1 MYSNQV
7 KLSQLKLNTDDQE
20 QFPSAQVSYMGK
32 VCNVTLVQPY
42 GLIGRAP
49 VNNSLVTLFNQQGH
63 ESARLGIASC
73 PQLRK
78 KGLVDGEVGLQN
90 VLTGGFLLMDS
101 KGTMTI
107 VIPKDLIETVKNIT
121 ITGEDANLTLNNI
134 TVTGKDLN
142 ASLQNVTINATKIT
156 LNAEVVING
165 KTTITGVTAVNG
177 NFSTTG
183 TMLNN
188 TKNVGSTHTHGGVTT
203 GGGTTG
209 VPT

>member
-165 KTTITGVTAVNG
+165 KTTIAG
-177 NFSTTG
+177 NVATTG
-183 TMLNN
+183 TLTNN
-188 TKNVGSTHTHGGVTT
+188 AVDVGSTHTHGGVTT

>member
-165 KTTITGVTAVNG
+165 KTTIAG
-177 NFSTTG
+177 NVATTG
-183 TMLNN
+183 TLTNN
-188 TKNVGSTHTHGGVTT
+188 AVDVGSPHRHSGVTT

-209 VPT
+209 VPV

>member
-165 KTTITGVTAVNG
+165 KTTIAG
-177 NFSTTG
+177 NVATTG
-183 TMLNN
+183 TLTNN
-188 TKNVGSTHTHGGVTT
+188 AVDVGSTHTHGGVTT

-209 VPT
+209 VPV

>member
-1 MYSNQV
+1 
-7 KLSQLKLNTDDQE
+7 
-20 QFPSAQVSYMGK
+20 
-32 VCNVTLVQPY
+32 
-42 GLIGRAP
+42 
-49 VNNSLVTLFNQQGH
+49 
-63 ESARLGIASC
+63 
-73 PQLRK
+73 
-78 KGLVDGEVGLQN
+78 
-90 VLTGGFLLMDS
+90 MDS

-165 KTTITGVTAVNG
+165 KTTIAG
-177 NFSTTG
+177 NVATTG
-183 TMLNN
+183 TLTNN
-188 TKNVGSTHTHGGVTT
+188 TVDVGSPHRHSGVTT

-209 VPT
+209 VPV